1 MSDNL
6 LIGCG
11 SGFSGDRLDAAAPVL
26 DTLIA
31 RASPAVLMFETLG
44 ERTLALAQLARNAD
58 ASAGYEPWLVELL
71 APVLAPAI
79 AHGIPIVGNFG
90 AANPEGAAHR
100 IRQLARELEIGDVS
114 VGVVRGDDVRERVS
128 SGALEMWEDD
138 DPGLLA
144 GRDIIAANAYLGAQ
158 PIARALGAGCQI
170 VVTGRVTD
178 SALAL
183 GPLLHHFGWAEDDW
197 DRLAAGV
204 MAGHLLEC
212 GAQVTGGYFADPG
225 FKDVEDLAQVG
236 YPIAEIDERGTIVLT
251 KADHTGGCVTER
263 TVKEQLLYEIHDPR
277 AYLTPDVILDM
288 GNVTVREIDA
298 NRVQIDGAR
307 GRAPTEKL
315 KVTISYQGDWLGEAE
330 ISYAGINALYRAQL
344 GGRIVRERLAD
355 TLAQSAMRTDIIG
368 AESVLDDNSSMLQA
382 RQTDRADGDFR
393 LRLAVQT
400 PDQSVAE
407 RAMREVLS
415 LYCAGPAGGGGVRQH
430 ISRRLGTVS
439 CLLPRTEVQASFII
453 LEDK

>member
-1 MSDNL
+1 MSDKL

-11 SGFSGDRLDAAAPVL
+11 SGFSGDRLDVAAPVL

-58 ASAGYEPWLVELL
+58 ASVGYEPWLVELL

-100 IRQLARELEIGDVS
+100 IRQLARDLGIGDVS
-114 VGVVRGDDVRERVS
+114 VGVVQGDDVREKVS

-158 PIARALGAGCQI
+158 PIARALDAGCQI

-183 GPLLHHFGWAEDDW
+183 GPLLHYFGWAEDDW

-225 FKDVEDLAQVG
+225 FKDVEDLAHVG
-236 YPIAEIDERGTIVLT
+236 YPIAEIDELGSIVLT
-251 KADHTGGCVTER
+251 KADHTGGCVNER
-263 TVKEQLLYEIHDPR
+263 TVKEQLLYEIHDPH

-288 GNVTVREIDA
+288 GNVTVREIAA
-298 NRVQIDGAR
+298 NQVLIDGAR
-307 GRAPTEKL
+307 GRAPTETL

-330 ISYAGINALYRAQL
+330 ISYAGMNALHRAQL

-368 AESVLDDNSSMLQA
+368 AESVLDDNSGMLQA
-382 RQTDRADGDFR
+382 RHADRADGDFR